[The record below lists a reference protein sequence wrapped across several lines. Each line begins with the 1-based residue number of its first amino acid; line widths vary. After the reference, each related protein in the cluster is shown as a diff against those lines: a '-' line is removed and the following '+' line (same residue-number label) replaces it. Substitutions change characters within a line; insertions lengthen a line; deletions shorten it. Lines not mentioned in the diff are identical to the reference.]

1 MTEDPRALRSRAL
14 LHFAVRDLLLTEG
27 MAGLSVASLCR
38 RAGLHRTTFYQHYED
53 LASCVADAVGEP
65 LAESLAS
72 ALTDNPVPWTN
83 GEVPDDEL
91 YDWAAGLAN
100 DLGEDVEL
108 FNALLARGSGND
120 VTVVQELLDATSL
133 KLANGGGDSL
143 KMRLRALIALS
154 TLQQRAAH

>member
-1 MTEDPRALRSRAL
+1 M
-14 LHFAVRDLLLTEG
+14 
-27 MAGLSVASLCR
+27 
-38 RAGLHRTTFYQHYED
+38 
-53 LASCVADAVGEP
+53 ADAVGEP

-154 TLQQRAAH
+154 TLQQRAAR